1 MKKYLKE
8 SFLGKPFLTILL
20 LMVFSLSNSYSQVY
34 EPTYH
39 VTGFTIGTVTSTS
52 IQLNW
57 TGSVGFKLP
66 SSYVILAKKGAGSYA
81 SVSDGSDVSDDSDW
95 SNNNAAI
102 NIAHSVGA
110 NTYTFSSLTPNTSYD
125 FIIYPYNGTGATIDY
140 KTDPT
145 IPTLT
150 QATDPTAATIVLS
163 DNTINEGSE
172 SSGVITVTVS
182 NDTYINPADGAD
194 WTVTNLPDGV
204 TKGAV
209 NYVDPTH
216 VTIGLSGDRSVDYDN
231 SITNVTVSCTADAL
245 TLNSVTGA
253 SASTGVTL
261 VANNDGESLAISG
274 GPYTEGSEDGQTVT
288 VTLTGG
294 TFASSLTAG
303 NWSLNNAPVGVGVL
317 SVVPVDATHITLT
330 FNGDRTTDY
339 DANITTMTVTA
350 GATEIDDSNTGVTSS
365 TGVTFTAITETAAI
379 THAGLT
385 EANLNTAVVT
395 YNLTNETFA
404 DATLSDGN
412 FTLNAPSGTT
422 VNSVAWVSSTQA
434 TVTLAFDGT
443 DFDGNFTTFNIT
455 CDAVEFTGSG
465 NITSDDLT
473 ITALTESAAITHAG
487 LTEANLNTAIVTYTL
502 TNETFADG
510 SLLTG
515 SFTLGNAPTGTTV
528 NSVGYSSSTVATV
541 TLAFNG
547 TDFDSDVTTFNITCA
562 AVELSRAANITSN
575 NLTITATDETA
586 AITYGGGLTEANLN
600 TAGVTLTLTNETFA
614 DNSYDPAN
622 FTLNAPTG
630 TTVTAVNYVS
640 STQVTVI
647 LAFDGTDFD
656 SDFTTFNITVAA
668 AELTGSGNITSDDL
682 TITALVESATITHG
696 GLLESNLQGAAV
708 GFVLSNET
716 FADGTLDE
724 SNFTLNNAPSGTTI
738 SSVGYTN
745 STTATV
751 NLAFNGTDFDA
762 NITTF
767 NITVLAAELS
777 RAGNITS
784 NNLTITATDET
795 AAITY
800 GGGLTEANLNTAG
813 VTLTL
818 TNETF
823 ADNSYDPANFTLNA
837 PTGTTV
843 TAVNY
848 VSSTQVTVI
857 LAFDGTD
864 FDANFTTFHITVAA
878 VELTGTGNI
887 TSNDLTITALVESA
901 AIAHAGLTE
910 ANLNTAVVTYTLTN
924 ETFDDITLVKTNF
937 TLNNEPTGTTIASV
951 GYSSSTEATVTLA
964 FDGTDFDS
972 DVTTFNITCAAV
984 ELSRAANITSNNL
997 TITAID
1003 ETVIN
1008 VSTTSLT
1015 HFGNVQTGNNSS
1027 EQSFTVAGV
1036 DLNTDITI
1044 TPPTGFE
1051 ISETTGPFS
1060 SANPITLTPTG
1071 GTVSTTTIY
1080 VRFSPTVAGEASGN
1094 ITNTSTGATAKNVA
1108 VAGTGTTAGAASNVA
1123 ITEVVDYNGS
1133 DNLDFIEIYNS
1144 GNASAYINGYVLT
1157 ERYEAGTS
1165 TTSRSIILNAST
1177 QGNTGGS
1184 NYLTLEQGEYAII
1197 CKGTASNFRSTYTS
1211 IGNNVAIFSNS
1222 TLPGIDGNER
1232 YQLDGTAKAILDNY
1246 GDWDDGGVFS
1256 LTPDKSYE
1264 RITTSSTG
1272 ELESDWTRTTSASY
1286 EPTPAGTNNNP
1297 LPIELVSFKA
1307 IVVGDIINLEWIT
1320 ASETNND
1327 YFTVEKS
1334 IDAEYFD
1341 ILTNIV
1347 GAGNSNNF
1355 VYYSTKDKNPIEG
1368 INYYRLKQ
1376 TDFDGEFSYSDIIF
1390 VNKNKNTIVFEQPY
1404 KSGSSLQTFLYNQ
1417 TGKTLN
1423 VEIINLLGQVIYREE
1438 IKPQTDT
1445 HFISLNINKF
1455 TKGIYLLRISNETDF
1470 LVKRFLN

>member
-562 AVELSRAANITSN
+562 AVELSRAA
-575 NLTITATDETA
+575 
-586 AITYGGGLTEANLN
+586 
-600 TAGVTLTLTNETFA
+600 
-614 DNSYDPAN
+614 
-622 FTLNAPTG
+622 
-630 TTVTAVNYVS
+630 
-640 STQVTVI
+640 
-647 LAFDGTDFD
+647 
-656 SDFTTFNITVAA
+656 
-668 AELTGSGNITSDDL
+668 
-682 TITALVESATITHG
+682 
-696 GLLESNLQGAAV
+696 
-708 GFVLSNET
+708 
-716 FADGTLDE
+716 
-724 SNFTLNNAPSGTTI
+724 
-738 SSVGYTN
+738 
-745 STTATV
+745 
-751 NLAFNGTDFDA
+751 
-762 NITTF
+762 
-767 NITVLAAELS
+767 
-777 RAGNITS
+777 NITS